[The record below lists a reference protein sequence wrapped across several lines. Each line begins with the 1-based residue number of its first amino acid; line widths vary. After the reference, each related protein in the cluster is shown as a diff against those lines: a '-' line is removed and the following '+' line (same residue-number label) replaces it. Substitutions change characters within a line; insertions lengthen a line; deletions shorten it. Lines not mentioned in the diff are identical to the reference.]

1 MGALA
6 PLTEHHRGV
15 VRDLQRVATHVL
27 ARRRHAVAGRFGLRP
42 SPGGITTPVFGDDE
56 TLRITGVHLVRERRI
71 DGAMTSTAT
80 AIDGASLAELAALGG
95 VELSTELSVGHD
107 TPALGDPNAP
117 IRVTDGAVAVI
128 ASWFST
134 AAIAL
139 DAILASAA
147 ARAPSSP
154 QLWPEH
160 FDLAVDVAAGSG
172 RVNLGASPG
181 DDSCPE
187 PYIYLGPWGPQRP
200 GDADYWNVGFGALQR
215 YELVRTS
222 SDPTAAMA
230 DFWTRGLALLDGEK
244 G

>member
-27 ARRRHAVAGRFGLRP
+27 ARRRLAASGRFGLRP
-42 SPGGITTPVFGDDE
+42 SPGGISTPAFGDDE
-56 TLRITGVHLVRERRI
+56 SLRISGVHLVRERRI
-71 DGAMTSTAT
+71 DGVMTTTAT
-80 AIDGASLAELAALGG
+80 AIDGSTLAELARFVGDD
-95 VELSTELSVGHD
+95 LSGEVSVGHD
-107 TPALGDPNAP
+107 TPAVGDPDAP
-117 IRVTDGAVAVI
+117 IRVTVGDVAVI

-147 ARAPSSP
+147 ARAPSSV

-181 DDSCPE
+181 DDFCPE
-187 PYIYLGPWGPQRP
+187 PYVYLGPWGPQRP
-200 GDADYWNVGFGALQR
+200 GDADYWNVGFGASHR
-215 YELVRTS
+215 YEPVRTS
-222 SDPTAAMA
+222 SDPTAAMV
-230 DFWTRGLALLDGEK
+230 DFWVRGLALLDGE
-244 G
+244 GS